1 MEAEGRLF
9 PVFKEMGDTES
20 LCAQE
25 SHGALLSIRTLFIKL
40 SLVTHLKVKCF
51 RYSLGITM

>member
-9 PVFKEMGDTES
+9 PIFKEMGDTES

-25 SHGALLSIRTLFIKL
+25 SRGDPAQYQDFFFFIEL
-40 SLVTHLKVKCF
+40 SLVTHLKVECF
-51 RYSLGITM
+51 RYFL